1 MNTTNSAVWL
11 TVAALVFITAII
23 TKAARSRRTTFDP
36 VRNRP
41 PPPPVVNCVSFIG
54 LLHTLYTKGLQ
65 AMIYEQYKKLG
76 GVFTVSFLWW
86 KLTFLVGPEVSSHFY
101 QGLDSEVSVHM
112 VAFSVPMVGK
122 EVGYGVDAATRNEQ
136 TRFYSDALR
145 PSKLRSHVGPMLQ
158 EVEVSY
164 RIIICLSFVLFI

>member
-1 MNTTNSAVWL
+1 VF
-11 TVAALVFITAII
+11 TVVALVFITAIT
-23 TKAARSRRTTFDP
+23 TKAARRRRTTLDP

-65 AMIYEQYKKLG
+65 AMIYERYKKLG
-76 GVFTVSFLWW
+76 SVFTVSFIWW
-86 KLTFLVGPEVSSHFY
+86 KVTFLVGPEVSRHFY

-112 VAFSVPMVGK
+112 VGFSVPMIGK
-122 EVGYGVDAATRNEQ
+122 EVGYGVDAATQNEQ
-136 TRFYSDALR
+136 TRFFSDALR

-164 RIIICLSFVLFI
+164 RIIMCPSFCSFYLTSFGQK